1 MIIITGASKG
11 IGKYLFERFKKEGQ
25 AVIGTYNSS
34 NKSNDDNMHK
44 LNITDESEVIAFFDK
59 ISAQLKKNVII
70 NCAGINYTALAHKS
84 NIVEWANVVNVN
96 LVGTFNIIHH
106 ILPFMR
112 EEGYGRIINLSSV
125 VARLS
130 IPGTSA
136 YAASKSGLWGLSR
149 SIAAEN
155 AKKGITINTLNLG
168 YFNIGMI
175 AEEVFQQNK
184 GFAYLDESQQ
194 PEGIQW
200 NAITASLVQEM
211 KRLKQRIQQIKNNK
225 KNIMEKS
232 I

>member
-149 SIAAEN
+149 SIATEN

-175 AEEVFQQNK
+175 AEVSETFKV
-184 GFAYLDESQQ
+184 E
-194 PEGIQW
+194 
-200 NAITASLVQEM
+200 
-211 KRLKQRIQQIKNNK
+211 IKNK
-225 KNIMEKS
+225 IPMGDFGKPENIYNCIQFLLNSDYVTGSE
-232 I
+232 IDINGGII

>member
-34 NKSNDDNMHK
+34 NKTNDNNMYK

-136 YAASKSGLWGLSR
+136 YAASKSGLWGVSR

-175 AEEVFQQNK
+175 AEVSETFKV
-184 GFAYLDESQQ
+184 E
-194 PEGIQW
+194 
-200 NAITASLVQEM
+200 
-211 KRLKQRIQQIKNNK
+211 IKNK
-225 KNIMEKS
+225 IPMGDFGKPENIYNCIQFLLNSDYVTGSE
-232 I
+232 IDINGGII

>member
-34 NKSNDDNMHK
+34 NKTNDNNMYK

-175 AEEVFQQNK
+175 AEVSETFKV
-184 GFAYLDESQQ
+184 E
-194 PEGIQW
+194 
-200 NAITASLVQEM
+200 
-211 KRLKQRIQQIKNNK
+211 IKNK
-225 KNIMEKS
+225 IPMGDFGKPENIYNCIQFLLNSDYVTGSE
-232 I
+232 IDINGGII

>member
-34 NKSNDDNMHK
+34 NKSNEDNMHK
-44 LNITDESEVIAFFDK
+44 LNITDEGEVKAFFDK

-175 AEEVFQQNK
+175 AEVSETFKV
-184 GFAYLDESQQ
+184 E
-194 PEGIQW
+194 
-200 NAITASLVQEM
+200 
-211 KRLKQRIQQIKNNK
+211 IKNK
-225 KNIMEKS
+225 IPMGDFGKPENIYNCIQFLLNSDYVTGSE
-232 I
+232 IDINGGII

>member
-106 ILPFMR
+106 VLPFMR

-175 AEEVFQQNK
+175 AEVSETFK
-184 GFAYLDESQQ
+184 E
-194 PEGIQW
+194 E
-200 NAITASLVQEM
+200 
-211 KRLKQRIQQIKNNK
+211 IKNK
-225 KNIMEKS
+225 IPMGDFGKPENIYNCIQFLLNSDYVTGSE
-232 I
+232 IDINGGII

>member
-136 YAASKSGLWGLSR
+136 YAASKSGVWGLSR

-175 AEEVFQQNK
+175 AEVSETFKV
-184 GFAYLDESQQ
+184 E
-194 PEGIQW
+194 
-200 NAITASLVQEM
+200 
-211 KRLKQRIQQIKNNK
+211 IKNK
-225 KNIMEKS
+225 IPMGDFGKPENIYNCIQFLLNSDYVTGSE
-232 I
+232 IDINGGII

>member
-175 AEEVFQQNK
+175 AEVSETFKV
-184 GFAYLDESQQ
+184 E
-194 PEGIQW
+194 
-200 NAITASLVQEM
+200 
-211 KRLKQRIQQIKNNK
+211 IKNK
-225 KNIMEKS
+225 IPMGDFGKPENIYNCIQFLLNSDYVTGSE
-232 I
+232 IDINGGII